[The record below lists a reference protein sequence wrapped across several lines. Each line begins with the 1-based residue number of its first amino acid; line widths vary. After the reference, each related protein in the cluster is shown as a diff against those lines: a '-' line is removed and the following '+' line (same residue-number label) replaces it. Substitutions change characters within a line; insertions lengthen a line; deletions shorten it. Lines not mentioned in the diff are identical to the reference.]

1 MANRRFAV
9 HEIRHILARMR
20 LGESDREIAKAR
32 LMGRDKAAKLR
43 RLAQANGW
51 LDKSSQLPDNELI
64 ERITR
69 KSSPVQCEQSLV
81 LPHAEQVLIWHQQG
95 IQATTI
101 HDALV
106 RTYGFAGGYDSVKRF
121 LRRQKK
127 DGPPAT
133 VMLDHK
139 PGEAVQVDFGSGPKI
154 VDPVTGEVA
163 DTWVFV
169 MTLAWSRHQYAEVVW
184 NQKVETWLGCHRR
197 AFEFFGGVPAK
208 VVIDNA
214 KCAITKACYYDPEVQ
229 RSYAEIAEGYG
240 FLISA
245 CPPRDP
251 QKKGI
256 VESGVK
262 YIKNNFMPL
271 RDFRDLADAN
281 RQLQEWVLGTAGNRI
296 HGTIRERPL
305 TRFAETERHFLQA
318 LPDVAP
324 EVVAWAG
331 AKLHGNCHVQFEKA
345 YYSAPFS
352 LVHQRLMLRAGE
364 KVVQI
369 FHEQQLVAVHP
380 RQRRPGAR
388 STVAE
393 HMPPEAQAYLM
404 HDPQWCLQK
413 AEKIGPMCQE
423 LVEQLFASR
432 VLDNLRAA
440 QGVLQLRK
448 KYGTTRVEAACRRAV
463 EHGTPL
469 YRAVKII
476 LEKGLDLET
485 EDQRP
490 SLLSEAYRGQGR
502 FCRDTRNMLQ

>member
-43 RLAQANGW
+43 RLAKEHGW
-51 LDKSSQLPDNELI
+51 LDKASPLPDNEI
-64 ERITR
+64 IGGIVR
-69 KSSPVQCEQSLV
+69 KGPPVQCAQSLV
-81 LPHAEQVLIWHQQG
+81 LPYAKQVLAWHQQG

-101 HDALV
+101 HEALV
-106 RTYGFAGGYDSVKRF
+106 RTHGFTGGYDAVKRF

-127 DGPPAT
+127 EGPPAT

-139 PGEAVQVDFGSGPKI
+139 PGEAAQVDFGSGPKI
-154 VDPVTGEVA
+154 VDLTTGEVR

-169 MTLAWSRHQYAEVVW
+169 MTQAWSRHQYAEVVW

-271 RDFRDLADAN
+271 REFRDLADAN
-281 RQLQEWVLGTAGNRI
+281 RQLQEWVMGTAGNRI
-296 HGTIRERPL
+296 HGTTREQPL
-305 TRFAETERHFLQA
+305 TRFSETECHFLKA

-324 EVVAWAG
+324 EIVAWAG
-331 AKLHGNCHVQFEKA
+331 AKLHGNCHVQYEKA

-352 LVHQRLMLRAGE
+352 LVHQHLMLRVGE
-364 KVVQI
+364 KTVQI
-369 FHEQQLVAVHP
+369 FHEQKLVAVHP
-380 RQRRPGAR
+380 RQRHPGGR

-413 AEKIGPMCQE
+413 AEKIGPMCLE
-423 LVEQLFASR
+423 LVDQLFASR

-448 KYGTTRVEAACRRAV
+448 KYGAKRLEAACRRAV
-463 EHGTPL
+463 EHSTPL
-469 YRAVKII
+469 YRAVKTI
-476 LEKGLDLET
+476 LEKGLDMEIGNP
-485 EDQRP
+485 RP
-490 SLLSEAYRGQGR
+490 SLLPEAYRGRSR
-502 FCRDTRNMLQ
+502 FCRDTREMLQ

>member
-9 HEIRHILARMR
+9 HEIRHIIARMR
-20 LGESDREIAKAR
+20 LGESDREIAKTK
-32 LMGRDKAAKLR
+32 LMGRDKAARVR
-43 RLAQANGW
+43 RLARENGW
-51 LDKSSQLPDNELI
+51 LNVTAPMPSNEAI
-64 ERITR
+64 EMTVRR
-69 KSSPVQCEQSLV
+69 CSPPQFAQSLV
-81 LPHAEQVLIWHQQG
+81 LPYAEQVLGWHQEG

-106 RTYGFAGGYDSVKRF
+106 RKYGFSGSYDSVKRF

-127 DGPPAT
+127 EGPPAT

-139 PGEAVQVDFGSGPKI
+139 PGDVAQVDFGSGPKI
-154 VDPVTGEVA
+154 VDLATGEVH
-163 DTWVFV
+163 DTWFFV
-169 MTLAWSRHQYAEVVW
+169 MTMAWSRHQYSEVVW

-251 QKKGI
+251 QKKGV

-271 RDFRDLADAN
+271 RDYRSLSDAN
-281 RQLQEWVLGTAGNRI
+281 RQLQEWIMGTAGNRV
-296 HGTIRERPL
+296 HGTTRERPL
-305 TRFAETERHFLQA
+305 TRFADTERHFLKA
-318 LPDVAP
+318 LPDVPP
-324 EVVAWAG
+324 EIVVWVK
-331 AKLHGNCHVQFEKA
+331 AKLHGNCHAQCEKA
-345 YYSAPFS
+345 YYSAPFT
-352 LVHQRLMLRAGE
+352 LVHQHLMLRVSE
-364 KVVQI
+364 KTVQI
-369 FHEQQLVAVHP
+369 FHEHMLVAIHP
-380 RQRRPGAR
+380 RLRRPGAK
-388 STVAE
+388 STLAE

-404 HDPQWCLQK
+404 QDPQWCLKK
-413 AEKIGPMCQE
+413 AEKIGIMCLE
-423 LVEQLFASR
+423 LVDQLFSSR

-448 KYGTTRVEAACRRAV
+448 KYGTTRLEAACRRAV

-469 YRAVKII
+469 YRAVKTI
-476 LEKGLDLET
+476 LEKGLDMDAVLS
-485 EDQRP
+485 RP
-490 SLLSEAYRGQGR
+490 PLLSETYRGRGR
-502 FCRDTRNMLQ
+502 FCRDTREMLH